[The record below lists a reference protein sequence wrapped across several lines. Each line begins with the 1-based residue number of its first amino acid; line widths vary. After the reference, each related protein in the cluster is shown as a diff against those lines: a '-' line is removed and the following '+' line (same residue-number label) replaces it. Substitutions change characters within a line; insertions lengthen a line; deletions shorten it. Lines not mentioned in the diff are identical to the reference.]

1 MAIEYPLAIN
11 AECLPPTRE
20 GRAPARRARGRSSA
34 LPVRLRGAVAL
45 LGVVL
50 ALTTASMA
58 EQTPPGAGVR
68 RNSAY
73 ENPVDV
79 HVTEP
84 QLTPRPEP
92 LRGFP
97 IEQVLDVTD
106 FGAVPDDEKNDVA
119 GIRAAMKQATEAKV
133 PSEVRFP
140 KGRYY
145 LDADIETDEYAK
157 ITNDALAMAR
167 AERVILNGN
176 GSEIIIRTPPTGFL
190 ALYACKDVIVR
201 DFVVDWDPPPF
212 AQGFVRAVN
221 REAGTFDFEVEPGYI
236 SMDHPLWRRPN
247 RKGYDSIRWGMLKD
261 PKIPGR
267 MKRDVPNV
275 FFCDEW
281 GKVGERRFRMELRN
295 PRQAAYFEMGDRY
308 VHVDRNGGG
317 LILCPGCERV
327 TFQRITNY
335 TSPGLDYGG
344 GGTKEIAV
352 LDCNVLLKP
361 GRWHTSNADGLHFPM
376 SRPAPWIEGCTL
388 EGMADDGANFYSKGA
403 FCTEVISDTEFMLT
417 LHAPMQVGARVL
429 VFDPKPGRKL
439 GAAKVATVERVKG
452 SHRVKLDGPIPG
464 VRTGLEK
471 TDPQFFN
478 LDCAGGFVFRNN
490 TFRNIRRF
498 GILIDSCDGLIENN
512 RFEATSSNGVVVH
525 NDPDW
530 PEGFATGNVIIRG
543 NTFDSCNVER
553 IYRADASASISI
565 KTNRLGWQPASYR
578 GIADILIEDN
588 TFVNWRSQAISVG
601 CTENAIVRNNRFAS
615 GADAPAYLDGPPSV
629 PIRIFNS
636 TQVSVRGNRIEDG
649 RELIPGAI
657 EVTENCDAV
666 DVRDNTLYESK

>member
-1 MAIEYPLAIN
+1 MS
-11 AECLPPTRE
+11 
-20 GRAPARRARGRSSA
+20 RRATGTLSTVIA
-34 LPVRLRGAVAL
+34 LITLGAGGLAGWSL
-45 LGVVL
+45 LPIADGF
-50 ALTTASMA
+50 AAEGIA
-58 EQTPPGAGVR
+58 EQTPVTV
-68 RNSAY
+68 SAQQDSVY
-73 ENPVDV
+73 ENRVDV

-92 LRGFP
+92 LRDFP
-97 IEQVLDVTD
+97 VEQVLDITD
-106 FGAVPDDEKNDVA
+106 FGAVPDDEENDVM

-133 PSEVRFP
+133 ATEVRFP

-167 AERVILNGN
+167 AQHVILNGN

-201 DFVVDWDPPPF
+201 DFVVDWDLPPF
-212 AQGFVRAVN
+212 AQGFVRAVD
-221 REAGTFDFEVEPGYI
+221 REAGTFDFEVQPGYI
-236 SMDHPLWRRPN
+236 SMDHPLWQRPN

-275 FFCDEW
+275 YFCDKWDRIGDRE
-281 GKVGERRFRMELRN
+281 FRMKLRN
-295 PRQAAYFEMGDRY
+295 ARQAVHFEIGDRY

-317 LILCPGCERV
+317 LILCPNCERV

-352 LDCNVLLKP
+352 LDCKVLIKP

-376 SRPAPWIEGCTL
+376 SRPAPWIEGCTF

-403 FCTEVISDTEFMLT
+403 FCTKIISDSEFALT
-417 LHAPMQVGARVL
+417 LHAPMEVGARVL

-439 GAAKVATVERVKG
+439 GSAKVTAVERDKG
-452 SHRVKLDGPIPG
+452 TQRVRLDGPIPG
-464 VRTGLEK
+464 VRTGSKK

-490 TFRNIRRF
+490 IFRNIRRF
-498 GILIDSCDGLIENN
+498 GILIDSRDGLIENN
-512 RFEATSSNGVVVH
+512 RFEATSSNGVIVH

-530 PEGFATGNVIIRG
+530 PEGFATGSVIIRG
-543 NTFDSCNVER
+543 NTFDTCNVER
-553 IYRADASASISI
+553 IYRSDTSASISI
-565 KTNRLGWQPASYR
+565 HTSRLGWQPAPCR
-578 GIADILIEDN
+578 GIADVLIEDN
-588 TFVNWRSQAISVG
+588 KFVNWRNQAISIG
-601 CTENAIVRNNRFAS
+601 CAENAIVRNNRLVAD
-615 GADAPAYLDGPPSV
+615 ADAPDLADGKPHV
-629 PIRIFNS
+629 PIRIFNA
-636 TQVSVRGNRIEDG
+636 TRVLVRGNRIEDS
-649 RELIPGAI
+649 RELVPGAI
-657 EVTENCDAV
+657 EVAKDCDTV
-666 DVRDNTLYESK
+666 DVRNNTRMPVTTRGR